1 MQRPPCTAPTDPGRA
16 DAPVHLK
23 ATTPSS
29 TLSFLL
35 VGHLVAGCNPSA
47 PAGPDSSSGA
57 ASAQRELALG
67 RPSIEHARQN
77 IPTLEALATNGPSG
91 LRTEAVWTL
100 GFAGGHE
107 AAAALDRLLAAAN
120 LTPAELA
127 DTLVARA
134 LASTHDV
141 AFASAW
147 TNSPDTDVRHAARFV
162 LGLTR
167 GDDSARPQ
175 SVDGWARLLE
185 HGGSAA
191 RGRRIFRSPQAGCAK
206 CHVAEERG
214 LAFGPAFTA
223 TNPPPARTALVT
235 AIVEPSA
242 SIAPGF
248 QTFLVETSDGASHV
262 GMNLT
267 RGPDGSVTLETAA
280 GRRLT
285 LARGDVASAT
295 PVAASVMPD
304 GLAEILAIEDFRDLL
319 AYLESL
325 LAPANAPK
333 PHQGNTP

>member
-1 MQRPPCTAPTDPGRA
+1 MRRTVLHILPA
-16 DAPVHLK
+16 
-23 ATTPSS
+23 
-29 TLSFLL
+29 
-35 VGHLVAGCNPSA
+35 LVAGHFAAGCNRPPPPAAESPARIA
-47 PAGPDSSSGA
+47 PG
-57 ASAQRELALG
+57 QRELAVG
-67 RPSIEHARQN
+67 RPSLEHARQN
-77 IPTLEALATNGPSG
+77 IPTLEDLATNGPAG
-91 LRTEAVWTL
+91 LRTDAVWTL

-107 AAAALDRLLAAAN
+107 AAAALDRLLATAN
-120 LTPAELA
+120 LTPAQRA

-141 AFASAW
+141 AFASTW
-147 TNSPDTDVRHAARFV
+147 TNSPDMDVRHAARFV

-167 GDDSARPQ
+167 GDDTARPQ

-185 HGGSAA
+185 HGGSAE

-214 LAFGPAFTA
+214 LAFGPAFTP

-285 LARGDVASAT
+285 LPRGEVASTT

-325 LAPANAPK
+325 LAPGTPPK
-333 PHQGNTP
+333 PRPGITP